1 MSISSVIKNPALGI
15 FNRLP
20 LRRLRA
26 SSPAPGGFGELGAQR
41 LRPGAVCGFG
51 GRKEPPPPGTGR
63 QRVGSPEC
71 VKRDANS
78 LIADGVPRS
87 WDQREGECTPGARPQ
102 HSPSSEEKEA
112 EVSMALWKF
121 SSIFR
126 PSSML
131 GPGRGDLQRGRML
144 LASVPLGRGA
154 RSLRTP
160 GKGRRA
166 RPGCQNE
173 PRGSSPSE
181 TSAGWEG

>member
-1 MSISSVIKNPALGI
+1 MGLG
-15 FNRLP
+15 
-20 LRRLRA
+20 
-26 SSPAPGGFGELGAQR
+26 
-41 LRPGAVCGFG
+41 V
-51 GRKEPPPPGTGR
+51 GRSPPPGTGR

-78 LIADGVPRS
+78 LIADGVPKS

-131 GPGRGDLQRGRML
+131 GPGRGGPAERKDASGVCASGTRRPQPPHSWERTEGASGVSERAEGVESKRDERGVGGVRRV
-144 LASVPLGRGA
+144 LAN
-154 RSLRTP
+154 RSD
-160 GKGRRA
+160 
-166 RPGCQNE
+166 
-173 PRGSSPSE
+173 
-181 TSAGWEG
+181 